1 MPLYQKHVE
10 KYRQRL
16 QDEGKPHA
24 AAIYA
29 SENKGDPY
37 AEYWNEFF
45 FDDTDD
51 RREVLLE
58 DARCVC
64 LRARVCVYVYNHADT
79 RARARTHSHAHTR
92 FFSRT
97 STSSSGR
104 CRKWAWGSTRQ

>member
-64 LRARVCVYVYNHADT
+64 AREHAH
-79 RARARTHSHAHTR
+79 THTHTLSLSLAHTHTHAHTR

-97 STSSSGR
+97 PTSSSGR